1 MKEKVNEIEDL
12 FQYLEIKRKKENNS
26 LNKGTNKEINKEIN
40 MINILKKY
48 G

>member
-12 FQYLEIKRKKENNS
+12 FQYLEIKRNKENNS